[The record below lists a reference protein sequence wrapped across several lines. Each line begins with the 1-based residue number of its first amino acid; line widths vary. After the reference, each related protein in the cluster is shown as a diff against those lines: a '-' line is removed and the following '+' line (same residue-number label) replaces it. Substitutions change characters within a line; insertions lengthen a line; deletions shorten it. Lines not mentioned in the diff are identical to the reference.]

1 MSDDLFVNDLARYP
15 DVSINRIIETAYHH
29 HRGSDTDHGKTVAEE
44 YDQLNEYIH
53 RYWRMHEAKLNDSFS
68 IVFHKKPVYF
78 QKPINII
85 DWGCGQGLGTLA
97 LIEFLQQKTL
107 KTKINQITLIDASE
121 LALARAEAFLQLTCP
136 TISYTKVTSNLD
148 EVTPDMIPQSRTEI
162 NFHIFSNILDVKSID
177 LNKLIPNFIKT
188 QTGHN
193 LVFCI
198 SPYIAE
204 EYNYRLIYFSQALET
219 FYQNNYR
226 LLSERKCL
234 KRESCNHCKEYIG
247 ICNPLIIR
255 RGCARHEII
264 FEINQP
270 QPILH
275 EGGITSV
282 AVETAPPVFSKIE
295 THQIIQSEKKE
306 KHASP
311 VKETVSINYFSAGYA
326 FDHILTNPAYNKIKE
341 YIKDN
346 SCFSLTNNCIT
357 EDNFPPDYSYYA
369 VLANLI
375 IRGTPT
381 MMPIDL
387 IDAMRDKHPWI
398 EKEIAQDGGIKFIA
412 NEKWGHDYQ
421 FLDDAQKSLI
431 DNSITIAWIQL
442 TILLYL
448 MHSKKR
454 WIELNV
460 HILGEV
466 PSLCQFAI
474 ANLNK
479 MLTNIAVLSS
489 HHGLTRIIYD
499 KHEIDGKDKTLNII
513 LNSET
518 PNKSK
523 PIKSHTCMIQKCDH
537 SLPQKRFFTGRL
549 IDYNLSTGINP
560 DQNKALRYFLQS
572 IFRKTDFLQGQLDII
587 KYSLSLNSIIGLLPT
602 GGGKSLTYQISVL
615 LQPGYAL
622 IIEPIRSLMKDQ
634 YDELNLLSIDSIYI
648 NSDCDAKERDE
659 NMFRIKEGQALFSF
673 VSPERMQIQEFRNSL
688 MDMSTFDNFFS
699 YFIVD
704 EAHCVSE
711 WGHDFRPS
719 YLRLAYNANKYC
731 QTYDSKDITV
741 IGLTATASFDVLTD
755 VQRELELSSD
765 RPIEIIK
772 SDSLKRDEIVYRF
785 IPIKP
790 NNTTLGKSNFSI
802 ESDLK
807 NQKRVELVNLLT
819 QKLEKD
825 LITIDEKIP
834 KDYQI
839 DSVSIDSYKISNENA
854 IIVFCPHKS
863 GLIGVS
869 EKSTSSTPVKGIY
882 EYLQN
887 ELGFSKRF
895 KLGFYRG
902 SDQELKKDQNKMSEF
917 QQEFKSNKINLMI
930 ATKAFGM
937 GFNKPNVRFSIH
949 LNYPGSIEGFAQET
963 GRIGR
968 DRKLALAYLMFS
980 DHIVDGNS
988 LDIEVPNFLHE
999 TNYVGQ
1005 RAELECSRKIMRDYK
1020 NKDGLSIFDYF
1031 TEKSDNHI
1039 YCIDIDSSSFNNITV
1054 DGKNISI
1061 GSLSLSRIIYRLAL
1075 IGIIDDYTIKY
1086 LNDKG
1091 SLKTVFSLFIERKQR
1106 QAISNTLKNYFQRY
1120 FTETEAEKRVSDFY
1134 MQFENKPTYI
1144 NLINYYIQFEYDYIH
1159 KKRKRAIHDMDFACR
1174 YGHEKQSEDI
1184 VSEQFREYID
1194 AYFSSKYFRPE
1205 YSVDGK
1211 NASLTDMSESGKI
1224 RSLEIV
1230 DNFINIVN
1238 QDDSGTLY
1246 QNCKELRGA
1255 CIRLLNDSPDN
1266 YALHL
1271 LNAYSNIILSKAK
1284 KLELEQGFKD
1294 LRSGFS
1300 LYVESCYD
1308 MMDYNFLSLVFDKF
1322 IEALK
1327 EKKDGIEDEFASFTG
1342 YTIDDYKLML
1352 FMQNATSE
1360 LSKMI

>member
-1 MSDDLFVNDLARYP
+1 MSDDLFINDLARYP

-29 HRGSDTDHGKTVAEE
+29 HRGSDTDHGKTVAED
-44 YDQLNEYIH
+44 YDQLNEYIY
-53 RYWRMHEAKLNDSFS
+53 RYWRMHEAKLNDSFG
-68 IVFHKKPVYF
+68 IVYYKNPGYF

-97 LIEFLQQKTL
+97 LIEFLKQKSL
-107 KTKINQITLIDASE
+107 KTIINHITLIDASE
-121 LALARAEAFLQLTCP
+121 LALDRAEAILQLICPNIPYARVTC
-136 TISYTKVTSNLD
+136 SLD
-148 EVTPDMIPQSRTEI
+148 KVTPDMIPQPQSDT
-162 NFHIFSNILDVKSID
+162 NFHIFSNILDVESID
-177 LNKLIPNFIKT
+177 LKRLIANFIQT
-188 QTGHN
+188 QIGLN
-193 LVFCI
+193 IVFCI
-198 SPYIAE
+198 SPFRAE
-204 EYNYRLIYFSQALET
+204 EYNYRLNEFSQALKT
-219 FYQNNYR
+219 SYQNNYR

-234 KRESCNHCKEYIG
+234 KRESCKHCKEYTG

-270 QPILH
+270 QLVLHEDEFVPEEVSYVPPILSRSL
-275 EGGITSV
+275 TSEV
-282 AVETAPPVFSKIE
+282 ISRVKPERKA
-295 THQIIQSEKKE
+295 H
-306 KHASP
+306 P
-311 VKETVSINYFSAGYA
+311 VKESTSTNCFVASYA
-326 FDHILTNPAYNKIKE
+326 FDHILTNPEYQKIKN
-341 YIKDN
+341 YIKDK
-346 SCFSLTNNCIT
+346 SCFSLINNCIP
-357 EDNFPPDYSYYA
+357 EDDFSADYPYYA

-381 MMPIDL
+381 IMPIDL
-387 IDAMRDKHPWI
+387 MDSIRKKNTWI
-398 EKEIAQDGGIKFIA
+398 EKEIAQDGSIKFTV

-421 FLDDAQKSLI
+421 ILDDSHKSLI
-431 DNSITIAWIQL
+431 DNSIIIAWLQL

-460 HILGEV
+460 HISGIV
-466 PSLCQFAI
+466 PNVCQYAI
-474 ANLNK
+474 SNLNK

-489 HHGLTRIIYD
+489 HHGLTRIIYS

-518 PNKSK
+518 ANNSILKK
-523 PIKSHTCMIQKCDH
+523 PHTCMIQKCDH
-537 SLPQKRFFTGRL
+537 SLSQKRFFSGKL
-549 IDYNLSTGINP
+549 IDYKLSAGINP

-572 IFRKTDFLQGQLDII
+572 IFRKRDFLQGQLDII
-587 KYSLSLNSIIGLLPT
+587 KHSLSLNSIIGLLPT

-615 LQPGYAL
+615 LQPGFAL

-634 YDELNLLSIDSIYI
+634 YDELDLLSIDSIYI
-648 NSDCDAKERDE
+648 NSDCNAKEREE
-659 NMFRIKEGQALFSF
+659 NMFRIKEGQSLFSF

-731 QTYDSKDITV
+731 QTFDSKDITV

-755 VQRELELSSD
+755 VQRELELSPD
-765 RPIEIIK
+765 HPIEIVK
-772 SDSLKRDEIVYRF
+772 SDTLKRDEIVYKF
-785 IPIKP
+785 VPIKLKSA
-790 NNTTLGKSNFSI
+790 TTGTNARNIGK
-802 ESDLK
+802 DLK
-807 NQKRVELVNLLT
+807 IQKRVELVNLLNN
-819 QKLEKD
+819 KLEKD
-825 LITIDEKIP
+825 LIYTDEKIP
-834 KDYQI
+834 KEYQI
-839 DSVSIDSYKISNENA
+839 GSVSKDRYKISNENA
-854 IIVFCPHKS
+854 IIVFCPHKTD
-863 GLIGVS
+863 LLGVS
-869 EKSTSSTPVKGIY
+869 QKPGKNEGIF
-882 EYLQN
+882 EYLQH
-887 ELGFSKRF
+887 ELASNKRF

-902 SDQELKKDQNKMSEF
+902 SDQELQQDQDKMSEF
-917 QQEFKSNKINLMI
+917 QQQFKSNKINLMI

-968 DRKLALAYLMFS
+968 DRNLALAYLLFS
-980 DHIVDGNS
+980 DYIVDGNS

-999 TNYVGQ
+999 TNFLGQ
-1005 RAELECSRKIMRDYK
+1005 IVEIECSKKIMRDYK
-1020 NKDGLSIFDYF
+1020 NKDGLSIFNYF
-1031 TEKSDNHI
+1031 ADQSNNRI
-1039 YCIDIDSSSFNNITV
+1039 FSIDIDSSSFNNITV
-1054 DGKNISI
+1054 DGKYIPIN
-1061 GSLSLSRIIYRLAL
+1061 SLSLSMIIYRLAL

-1086 LNDKG
+1086 RNDKG
-1091 SLKTVFSLFIERKQR
+1091 NLKTVFTLFIEHKQR
-1106 QAISNTLKNYFQRY
+1106 DSIKITLKNYLQRY
-1120 FTETEAEKRVSDFY
+1120 FTETEADKRILDFF
-1134 MQFENKPTYI
+1134 QKFNDRPNRS
-1144 NLINYYIQFEYDYIH
+1144 NLVEYYVHFEYEYIH
-1159 KKRKRAIHDMDFACR
+1159 KKRKRAIQDMDFACR
-1174 YGHEKQSEDI
+1174 YGHEKQSEDLL
-1184 VSEQFREYID
+1184 SEQFREYID

-1211 NASLTDMSESGKI
+1211 NASLTDMTESGKI

-1238 QDDSGTLY
+1238 RDDSGTLY

-1294 LRSGFS
+1294 LRSGLS
-1300 LYVESCYD
+1300 LFVESCDD
-1308 MMDYNFLSLVFDKF
+1308 MMDYNALSLVFDKF

-1327 EKKDGIEDEFASFTG
+1327 EKKDGIEDEFTSFTG
-1342 YTIDDYKLML
+1342 YSIDDYKLML
-1352 FMQNATSE
+1352 FMQNATFE
-1360 LSKMI
+1360 LTKMI